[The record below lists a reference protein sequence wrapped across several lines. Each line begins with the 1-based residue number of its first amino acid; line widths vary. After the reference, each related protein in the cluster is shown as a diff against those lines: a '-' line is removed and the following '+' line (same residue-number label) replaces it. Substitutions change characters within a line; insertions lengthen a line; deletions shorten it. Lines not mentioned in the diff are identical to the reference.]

1 MIEADAASLPAIA
14 EAMGEHGD
22 LVGKRL
28 ARGCRC
34 FGAWL
39 GDDLAGYGWL
49 STGPEWIGELE
60 LELTPEGGDGYIWNC
75 LTVPAHRRHG
85 VFRSMLAGITAQAR
99 EDGLRRLWIGS
110 VAIPAERAVSPSGF
124 KPALVFDSVAIA
136 GMLVMRVG
144 PATGANPAL
153 VSDAI
158 GVLAV
163 RPGISVR
170 RSRPRRH

>member
-1 MIEADAASLPAIA
+1 VEADAASLPVIA

-39 GDDLAGYGWL
+39 GPELAGYGWL
-49 STGPEWIGELE
+49 STGPEWIGELQ
-60 LELTPEGGDGYIWNC
+60 LEIAPGPGDGYIWNC
-75 LTVPAHRRHG
+75 ATVPSHRRRG
-85 VFRSMLAGITAQAR
+85 VFRSMLAGITAQTR

-110 VAIPAERAVSPSGF
+110 VAIPAEKAVGPSGF
-124 KPALVFDSVAIA
+124 KPALVFDSAALAGLRGMRIA
-136 GMLVMRVG
+136 
-144 PATGANPAL
+144 PAPGADPAL
-153 VSDAI
+153 VADA
-158 GVLAV
+158 LQALSV
-163 RPGISVR
+163 RPGFRLR